1 MGISNQFAIEGK
13 VTESQGWYCLLLQQA
28 CSWYLHPIK
37 VVVPCSA
44 ILLPCGKSRILQR
57 DTLQEALLSGIKRKT
72 ICVEEDK
79 SDLQLTCYGLDG
91 NFGYPSREVRGLLKN
106 ILVTRP
112 DPLKGAGSRV
122 DQANAAVSVRG
133 RLRRVSGGRD
143 VLDDKRAI
151 LACLVSS
158 VYSLQ
163 HDRSKN
169 YTGTPQALAPPWW
182 TSFNYELLDVILG
195 NDKLRINGAVF
206 VWNYKNH
213 WKPARAPMV
222 VLALRGTDSLTSDY
236 IVDFKIANQE
246 LYKTG
251 RFTAAYNALRNA
263 VAWHGKDNASHGQ
276 FVEAHL
282 FNPPFSSSTAPYKSL
297 FGAETYSNLQEVYT
311 VAKAGLVNLL
321 VDAAKRRESEA
332 EFAALGS
339 WYPDMYVHPSD
350 PVCSGFLEHFKN
362 YQYMLQG
369 KYARLA
375 MPHESIRGVL
385 CSSKAKPHHLIPS
398 ARLHV
403 PADEGKAASARDAH
417 SLTQWWSDGAVV
429 QVQFV
434 NLTGQ
439 EHLDHPLQIPF
450 GGISYEAMV

>member
-1 MGISNQFAIEGK
+1 MA
-13 VTESQGWYCLLLQQA
+13 SQ
-28 CSWYLHPIK
+28 
-37 VVVPCSA
+37 
-44 ILLPCGKSRILQR
+44 
-57 DTLQEALLSGIKRKT
+57 
-72 ICVEEDK
+72 
-79 SDLQLTCYGLDG
+79 
-91 NFGYPSREVRGLLKN
+91 
-106 ILVTRP
+106 
-112 DPLKGAGSRV
+112 
-122 DQANAAVSVRG
+122 
-133 RLRRVSGGRD
+133 
-143 VLDDKRAI
+143 
-151 LACLVSS
+151 
-158 VYSLQ
+158 
-163 HDRSKN
+163 
-169 YTGTPQALAPPWW
+169 
-182 TSFNYELLDVILG
+182 
-195 NDKLRINGAVF
+195 
-206 VWNYKNH
+206 
-213 WKPARAPMV
+213 
-222 VLALRGTDSLTSDY
+222 
-236 IVDFKIANQE
+236 
-246 LYKTG
+246 
-251 RFTAAYNALRNA
+251 
-263 VAWHGKDNASHGQ
+263 GQ

-403 PADEGKAASARDAH
+403 PADDGKAASARDAH

-434 NLTGQ
+434 NLTAKVVKERAFQLEKHKPVRTDNG
-439 EHLDHPLQIPF
+439 E
-450 GGISYEAMV
+450 